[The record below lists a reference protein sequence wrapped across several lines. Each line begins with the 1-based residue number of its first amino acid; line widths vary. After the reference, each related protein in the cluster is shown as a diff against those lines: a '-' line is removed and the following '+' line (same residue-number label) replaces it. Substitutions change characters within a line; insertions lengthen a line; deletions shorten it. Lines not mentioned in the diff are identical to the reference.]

1 MDEIANGSL
10 YIIDPFVFNRDRWI
24 YIYHRETK
32 NITKDDFK
40 RIDFSSP
47 SSIFLSSIPAVEIGT
62 TRAREA

>member
-24 YIYHRETK
+24 YIYHREIK

-40 RIDFSSP
+40 RIDFSP
-47 SSIFLSSIPAVEIGT
+47 LPPFFFHPFQRWE
-62 TRAREA
+62 

>member
-47 SSIFLSSIPAVEIGT
+47 SSIFLSSIPAVGIGT
-62 TRAREA
+62 REA